1 MENRNL
7 QLETAHGGDCA
18 LLYHVAITGIQF
30 QTIFSAC
37 RDAVLKQLKC
47 IPRFQAQSNW
57 VLTCSACAT
66 LLRKEIASTCFHF
79 DWKFVWS
86 NFREGLLSRVRV
98 QVEHGTL
105 MNLVE
110 QCSYRARGPKPVGL
124 SRKKCSSVVILVMF
138 PDHFP
143 TKRLQQ
149 ANHGR
154 PEKTTEN

>member
-1 MENRNL
+1 MKNRNL

-18 LLYHVAITGIQF
+18 LLYHVAVTGIQF
-30 QTIFSAC
+30 QTIFCAC
-37 RDAVLKQLKC
+37 WDAVLKQLKC

-66 LLRKEIASTCFHF
+66 LLKKEI
-79 DWKFVWS
+79 WS

-138 PDHFP
+138 PDYFP

-149 ANHGR
+149 ANHER
-154 PEKTTEN
+154 REKTTEN